1 MRVRGSVSLDNNKSV
16 SDVLNEVVISV
27 NGDGGE
33 YLESDDVEALP
44 RGQKINRL
52 SAENAPAS
60 ERGVRVLDM

>member
-1 MRVRGSVSLDNNKSV
+1 LDNNKSV

-52 SAENAPAS
+52 SAENSPAS
-60 ERGVRVLDM
+60 ERGVRVLEL